1 MFSKTI
7 TTEDP
12 IYEAVLSFKNNNY
25 SMKGDFYGRTYNY
38 VHAIVFDVIPDEQ
51 AVAGIITGVYEMIYN
66 YIGTLDD
73 PQMFYV
79 WAGSIATDAAFS
91 YVYNNSPEFLDA
103 KVDYSYGS
111 AESVTD
117 YAGQD
122 GEVFVPLA
130 ALKNGECIEELFK
143 YIEGLPVTARIIKQK
158 YYFENMSISEIAAS
172 MSINPDEVRSNIA
185 YIKSVV
191 KYAVMKYGGAS
202 TGTGRGDNVNTL
214 GAIWYIFSGST
225 EGLISGEL
233 TGRLYVG
240 VSGLGDISVEFY
252 AYQLL
257 NSKLADVP
265 YTVTPG
271 KSLTDTVKTPEKPVI
286 KTESLPD
293 GILNMQ
299 YDFMVEADR
308 DDFLSWEVTS
318 GALPEGIALSDEGML
333 SGIPTE
339 SGSFTFG
346 VRASLTAG
354 NIVSDEKQ
362 FTLTVLEAPK
372 KLTPTKSSSYTV
384 SGGYVTK
391 VVAETKLSDF
401 VGNFETPEYVKVF
414 GSDGKEI
421 TDKNAYVGTGCRVS
435 LMNGDKAVDSAD
447 VVVLGDISGDG
458 RLTSVDYLRLR
469 AYFGGDYELSGAYL
483 AAAHIAGRDT
493 VTSVDYL
500 RLRAHFSGDYNIY
513 N

>member
-1 MFSKTI
+1 MKHRRSAAVFL
-7 TTEDP
+7 
-12 IYEAVLSFKNNNY
+12 AVLL
-25 SMKGDFYGRTYNY
+25 
-38 VHAIVFDVIPDEQ
+38 
-51 AVAGIITGVYEMIYN
+51 
-66 YIGTLDD
+66 TLMSV
-73 PQMFYV
+73 PF
-79 WAGSIATDAAFS
+79 AAFAES
-91 YVYNNSPEFLDA
+91 GVVFTFSCSVPENRQPELGDTVTYTVGISQNSGFCAGTFFFKPSDNLTYVP
-103 KVDYSYGS
+103 GS
-111 AESVTD
+111 AVLLGNLQEDRVAEGEN
-117 YAGQD
+117 AG
-122 GEVFVPLA
+122 
-130 ALKNGECIEELFK
+130 
-143 YIEGLPVTARIIKQK
+143 
-158 YYFENMSISEIAAS
+158 
-172 MSINPDEVRSNIA
+172 A
-185 YIKSVV
+185 Y
-191 KYAVMKYGGAS
+191 
-202 TGTGRGDNVNTL
+202 
-214 GAIWYIFSGST
+214 
-225 EGLISGEL
+225 GLIYLEKSDY
-233 TGRLYVG
+233 TSKSDSFCSVSFI

-252 AYQLL
+252 AYQLM

-346 VRASLTAG
+346 VKASLTAG

>member
-1 MFSKTI
+1 MLKSYRKG
-7 TTEDP
+7 
-12 IYEAVLSFKNNNY
+12 VLD
-25 SMKGDFYGRTYNY
+25 GDNGR
-38 VHAIVFDVIPDEQ
+38 
-51 AVAGIITGVYEMIYN
+51 
-66 YIGTLDD
+66 
-73 PQMFYV
+73 
-79 WAGSIATDAAFS
+79 
-91 YVYNNSPEFLDA
+91 
-103 KVDYSYGS
+103 
-111 AESVTD
+111 
-117 YAGQD
+117 
-122 GEVFVPLA
+122 GEVSEDFDTTDDVTVPIEDNDFTSEPAITDLS
-130 ALKNGECIEELFK
+130 KGYWFKFGDTDTGEVTEYVRVWIEPFYLE
-143 YIEGLPVTARIIKQK
+143 
-158 YYFENMSISEIAAS
+158 
-172 MSINPDEVRSNIA
+172 
-185 YIKSVV
+185 KSDYPSKSDSFCSV
-191 KYAVMKYGGAS
+191 S
-202 TGTGRGDNVNTL
+202 F
-214 GAIWYIFSGST
+214 I
-225 EGLISGEL
+225 
-233 TGRLYVG
+233 

-252 AYQLL
+252 AYQLM

-346 VRASLTAG
+346 VRAALTAG

-435 LMNGDKAVDSAD
+435 LMNGDNAVDSAD

>member
-1 MFSKTI
+1 MKHRRSAAVFL
-7 TTEDP
+7 
-12 IYEAVLSFKNNNY
+12 AVLL
-25 SMKGDFYGRTYNY
+25 
-38 VHAIVFDVIPDEQ
+38 
-51 AVAGIITGVYEMIYN
+51 
-66 YIGTLDD
+66 TLMSV
-73 PQMFYV
+73 PF
-79 WAGSIATDAAFS
+79 AAFAEAGVVFTFS
-91 YVYNNSPEFLDA
+91 CSVPENRQPELGDTVTYTVGISQNSGFCAGTFFFKPSDNLTYVP
-103 KVDYSYGS
+103 GS
-111 AESVTD
+111 AVLLGNLQEDRVAEGEN
-117 YAGQD
+117 AG
-122 GEVFVPLA
+122 
-130 ALKNGECIEELFK
+130 
-143 YIEGLPVTARIIKQK
+143 
-158 YYFENMSISEIAAS
+158 
-172 MSINPDEVRSNIA
+172 A
-185 YIKSVV
+185 Y
-191 KYAVMKYGGAS
+191 
-202 TGTGRGDNVNTL
+202 
-214 GAIWYIFSGST
+214 
-225 EGLISGEL
+225 GLIYLEKSDY
-233 TGRLYVG
+233 TSKSDSFCSVSFI

-252 AYQLL
+252 AYQLI

-318 GALPEGIALSDEGML
+318 GALPEGLTLSDEGML

-346 VRASLTAG
+346 VKASLTAG

-362 FTLTVLEAPK
+362 FTLTVLEAPR

-435 LMNGDKAVDSAD
+435 LMNGDNAVDSAD

>member
-1 MFSKTI
+1 MKHRRSAAVFL
-7 TTEDP
+7 
-12 IYEAVLSFKNNNY
+12 AVLL
-25 SMKGDFYGRTYNY
+25 
-38 VHAIVFDVIPDEQ
+38 
-51 AVAGIITGVYEMIYN
+51 
-66 YIGTLDD
+66 TLMSV
-73 PQMFYV
+73 PF
-79 WAGSIATDAAFS
+79 AAF
-91 YVYNNSPEFLDA
+91 
-103 KVDYSYGS
+103 
-111 AESVTD
+111 AESGVVFTFSCSVPENRQPELGDTVT
-117 YAGQD
+117 YTVGISQNSGFCAGTFFFKPSDNLTYVPGSSVLLGNLQED
-122 GEVFVPLA
+122 RVAEGENA
-130 ALKNGECIEELFK
+130 G
-143 YIEGLPVTARIIKQK
+143 
-158 YYFENMSISEIAAS
+158 
-172 MSINPDEVRSNIA
+172 A
-185 YIKSVV
+185 Y
-191 KYAVMKYGGAS
+191 
-202 TGTGRGDNVNTL
+202 
-214 GAIWYIFSGST
+214 
-225 EGLISGEL
+225 GLIYLEKSDY
-233 TGRLYVG
+233 TSKSDSFCSVSFI

-384 SGGYVTK
+384 SDGYVTK

-435 LMNGDKAVDSAD
+435 LMNGDNAVDSAD

>member
-1 MFSKTI
+1 MKHRRSAAVFL
-7 TTEDP
+7 
-12 IYEAVLSFKNNNY
+12 AVLL
-25 SMKGDFYGRTYNY
+25 
-38 VHAIVFDVIPDEQ
+38 
-51 AVAGIITGVYEMIYN
+51 
-66 YIGTLDD
+66 TLMSV
-73 PQMFYV
+73 PF
-79 WAGSIATDAAFS
+79 AAFAEAGVVFTFS
-91 YVYNNSPEFLDA
+91 CSVPENRQPELGDTVTYTVGISQNSGFCAGTFFFKPSDNLTYVP
-103 KVDYSYGS
+103 GS
-111 AESVTD
+111 AVLLGNLQEDRVAEGEN
-117 YAGQD
+117 AG
-122 GEVFVPLA
+122 
-130 ALKNGECIEELFK
+130 
-143 YIEGLPVTARIIKQK
+143 
-158 YYFENMSISEIAAS
+158 
-172 MSINPDEVRSNIA
+172 A
-185 YIKSVV
+185 Y
-191 KYAVMKYGGAS
+191 
-202 TGTGRGDNVNTL
+202 
-214 GAIWYIFSGST
+214 
-225 EGLISGEL
+225 GLIYLEKSDY
-233 TGRLYVG
+233 TSKSDSFCSVSFI

-252 AYQLL
+252 AYQLM

-318 GALPEGIALSDEGML
+318 GALPEGLALSDEGML

-346 VRASLTAG
+346 VRAALTAG

-384 SGGYVTK
+384 SDGYVTK

-421 TDKNAYVGTGCRVS
+421 TDKSAYVGTGCRVS
-435 LMNGDKAVDSAD
+435 LMNGDNAVDSAD

>member
-1 MFSKTI
+1 MKHRRSAAVFL
-7 TTEDP
+7 
-12 IYEAVLSFKNNNY
+12 AVLLTLMSVPFAALAEAGVVFTFSCSVPENRQPELGDTVTYTVGISQNSGFCAGTFFFKPSDNL
-25 SMKGDFYGRTYNY
+25 TY
-38 VHAIVFDVIPDEQ
+38 VP
-51 AVAGIITGVYEMIYN
+51 
-66 YIGTLDD
+66 
-73 PQMFYV
+73 
-79 WAGSIATDAAFS
+79 
-91 YVYNNSPEFLDA
+91 
-103 KVDYSYGS
+103 GS
-111 AESVTD
+111 AVLLGNLQEDRVAEGEN
-117 YAGQD
+117 AG
-122 GEVFVPLA
+122 
-130 ALKNGECIEELFK
+130 
-143 YIEGLPVTARIIKQK
+143 
-158 YYFENMSISEIAAS
+158 
-172 MSINPDEVRSNIA
+172 A
-185 YIKSVV
+185 Y
-191 KYAVMKYGGAS
+191 
-202 TGTGRGDNVNTL
+202 
-214 GAIWYIFSGST
+214 
-225 EGLISGEL
+225 GLIYLEKSDY
-233 TGRLYVG
+233 TSKSDSFCSVSFI

-252 AYQLL
+252 AYQLM

-346 VRASLTAG
+346 VRAALTAG

-421 TDKNAYVGTGCRVS
+421 TDKSAYVGTGCRVS
-435 LMNGDKAVDSAD
+435 LMNGDNAVDSAD

>member
-1 MFSKTI
+1 MKHRRSAAVFL
-7 TTEDP
+7 
-12 IYEAVLSFKNNNY
+12 AVLL
-25 SMKGDFYGRTYNY
+25 
-38 VHAIVFDVIPDEQ
+38 
-51 AVAGIITGVYEMIYN
+51 
-66 YIGTLDD
+66 TLMSV
-73 PQMFYV
+73 PF
-79 WAGSIATDAAFS
+79 AAF
-91 YVYNNSPEFLDA
+91 
-103 KVDYSYGS
+103 
-111 AESVTD
+111 AESGVVFTFSCNVPENRQPELGDTVT
-117 YAGQD
+117 YTVGISQNSGFCAGTFFFKPSD
-122 GEVFVPLA
+122 NLTYVP
-130 ALKNGECIEELFK
+130 
-143 YIEGLPVTARIIKQK
+143 
-158 YYFENMSISEIAAS
+158 
-172 MSINPDEVRSNIA
+172 
-185 YIKSVV
+185 
-191 KYAVMKYGGAS
+191 
-202 TGTGRGDNVNTL
+202 
-214 GAIWYIFSGST
+214 GST
-225 EGLISGEL
+225 VLLGNLQEDRVAEGENAGAYGLIYLEKSDY
-233 TGRLYVG
+233 TSKSDSFCSVSFI

-346 VRASLTAG
+346 VRAALTAG

>member
-1 MFSKTI
+1 MKHRRSAAVFL
-7 TTEDP
+7 
-12 IYEAVLSFKNNNY
+12 AVLL
-25 SMKGDFYGRTYNY
+25 
-38 VHAIVFDVIPDEQ
+38 
-51 AVAGIITGVYEMIYN
+51 
-66 YIGTLDD
+66 TLMSV
-73 PQMFYV
+73 PF
-79 WAGSIATDAAFS
+79 AAF
-91 YVYNNSPEFLDA
+91 
-103 KVDYSYGS
+103 
-111 AESVTD
+111 AESGVVFTFSCSVPENRQPELGDTVT
-117 YAGQD
+117 YTVGISQNSGFCAGTFFFKPSD
-122 GEVFVPLA
+122 NLTYVP
-130 ALKNGECIEELFK
+130 
-143 YIEGLPVTARIIKQK
+143 
-158 YYFENMSISEIAAS
+158 
-172 MSINPDEVRSNIA
+172 
-185 YIKSVV
+185 
-191 KYAVMKYGGAS
+191 
-202 TGTGRGDNVNTL
+202 
-214 GAIWYIFSGST
+214 GST
-225 EGLISGEL
+225 VLLGNLQEDRVAEGENAGAYGLIYLEKSDY
-233 TGRLYVG
+233 TSKSDSFCSVSFI

-252 AYQLL
+252 AYQLI

-299 YDFMVEADR
+299 YDFMIEADR

-346 VRASLTAG
+346 VRAALTAG

>member
-1 MFSKTI
+1 MKHRRSAAVFL
-7 TTEDP
+7 
-12 IYEAVLSFKNNNY
+12 AVLL
-25 SMKGDFYGRTYNY
+25 
-38 VHAIVFDVIPDEQ
+38 
-51 AVAGIITGVYEMIYN
+51 
-66 YIGTLDD
+66 TLMSV
-73 PQMFYV
+73 PF
-79 WAGSIATDAAFS
+79 AAFAES
-91 YVYNNSPEFLDA
+91 GVVFTFSCSVPENRQPELGDTVTYTVGISQNSGFCAGTFFFKPSDNLTYVP
-103 KVDYSYGS
+103 GS
-111 AESVTD
+111 AVLLGNLQEDRVAEGEN
-117 YAGQD
+117 AG
-122 GEVFVPLA
+122 
-130 ALKNGECIEELFK
+130 
-143 YIEGLPVTARIIKQK
+143 
-158 YYFENMSISEIAAS
+158 
-172 MSINPDEVRSNIA
+172 A
-185 YIKSVV
+185 Y
-191 KYAVMKYGGAS
+191 
-202 TGTGRGDNVNTL
+202 
-214 GAIWYIFSGST
+214 
-225 EGLISGEL
+225 GLIYLEKSDY
-233 TGRLYVG
+233 TSKSDSFCSVSFI

-252 AYQLL
+252 AYQLM

-299 YDFMVEADR
+299 YDFMIEADR

-346 VRASLTAG
+346 VRAALTAG

-391 VVAETKLSDF
+391 VIAETKLSDF

-435 LMNGDKAVDSAD
+435 LMNGDNAVDSAD

>member
-1 MFSKTI
+1 MKHRRSAAVFL
-7 TTEDP
+7 
-12 IYEAVLSFKNNNY
+12 AVLL
-25 SMKGDFYGRTYNY
+25 
-38 VHAIVFDVIPDEQ
+38 
-51 AVAGIITGVYEMIYN
+51 
-66 YIGTLDD
+66 TLMSV
-73 PQMFYV
+73 PF
-79 WAGSIATDAAFS
+79 AAFAEAGVVFTFS
-91 YVYNNSPEFLDA
+91 CSVPENRQPELGDTVTYTVGISQNSGFCAGTFFFKPSDNLTYVP
-103 KVDYSYGS
+103 GS
-111 AESVTD
+111 AVLLGNLQEDRVAEGEN
-117 YAGQD
+117 AG
-122 GEVFVPLA
+122 
-130 ALKNGECIEELFK
+130 
-143 YIEGLPVTARIIKQK
+143 
-158 YYFENMSISEIAAS
+158 
-172 MSINPDEVRSNIA
+172 A
-185 YIKSVV
+185 Y
-191 KYAVMKYGGAS
+191 
-202 TGTGRGDNVNTL
+202 
-214 GAIWYIFSGST
+214 
-225 EGLISGEL
+225 GLIYLEKSDY
-233 TGRLYVG
+233 TSKSDSFCSVSFI

-252 AYQLL
+252 AYQLM

-318 GALPEGIALSDEGML
+318 GALPEGLALSDEGML

-346 VRASLTAG
+346 VRAALTAG

-384 SGGYVTK
+384 SDGYVTK

-421 TDKNAYVGTGCRVS
+421 TDKSAYVGTGCRVS
-435 LMNGDKAVDSAD
+435 LMNGDNAVDSAD

-469 AYFGGDYELSGAYL
+469 AYFGGDYELSGAHL

>member
-1 MFSKTI
+1 MKHRRSAAVFL
-7 TTEDP
+7 
-12 IYEAVLSFKNNNY
+12 AVLL
-25 SMKGDFYGRTYNY
+25 
-38 VHAIVFDVIPDEQ
+38 
-51 AVAGIITGVYEMIYN
+51 
-66 YIGTLDD
+66 TLMSV
-73 PQMFYV
+73 PF
-79 WAGSIATDAAFS
+79 AAF
-91 YVYNNSPEFLDA
+91 
-103 KVDYSYGS
+103 
-111 AESVTD
+111 AESGVVFTFSCSVPENRQPELGDTVT
-117 YAGQD
+117 YTVGISQNSGFCAGTFFFKPSD
-122 GEVFVPLA
+122 NLTYVP
-130 ALKNGECIEELFK
+130 
-143 YIEGLPVTARIIKQK
+143 
-158 YYFENMSISEIAAS
+158 
-172 MSINPDEVRSNIA
+172 
-185 YIKSVV
+185 
-191 KYAVMKYGGAS
+191 
-202 TGTGRGDNVNTL
+202 
-214 GAIWYIFSGST
+214 GST
-225 EGLISGEL
+225 VLLGNLQEDRVAEGENAGAYGLIYLEKSDY
-233 TGRLYVG
+233 TSKSDSFCSVSFI

-346 VRASLTAG
+346 VRAALTAG

>member
-1 MFSKTI
+1 MKHRRSAAVFL
-7 TTEDP
+7 
-12 IYEAVLSFKNNNY
+12 AVLL
-25 SMKGDFYGRTYNY
+25 
-38 VHAIVFDVIPDEQ
+38 
-51 AVAGIITGVYEMIYN
+51 
-66 YIGTLDD
+66 TLMSV
-73 PQMFYV
+73 PF
-79 WAGSIATDAAFS
+79 AAFAES
-91 YVYNNSPEFLDA
+91 GVVFTFSCSVPENRQPELGDTVTYTVGISQNSGFCAGTFFFKPSDNLTYVP
-103 KVDYSYGS
+103 GS
-111 AESVTD
+111 AVLLGNLQEDRVAEGEN
-117 YAGQD
+117 AG
-122 GEVFVPLA
+122 
-130 ALKNGECIEELFK
+130 
-143 YIEGLPVTARIIKQK
+143 
-158 YYFENMSISEIAAS
+158 
-172 MSINPDEVRSNIA
+172 A
-185 YIKSVV
+185 Y
-191 KYAVMKYGGAS
+191 
-202 TGTGRGDNVNTL
+202 
-214 GAIWYIFSGST
+214 
-225 EGLISGEL
+225 GLIYLEKSDY
-233 TGRLYVG
+233 TSKSDSFCSVSFI

-252 AYQLL
+252 AYQLM

-346 VRASLTAG
+346 VRAALTAG

>member
-1 MFSKTI
+1 MKHRRSAAVFLAVLLTLMSVPFAAFAESGVVFTFSCSVPENRQPELGDTVTYTVGISQNSGFCAGTFFFKPSDNLTYVPGSAVLLGNVQ
-7 TTEDP
+7 EDP
-12 IYEAVLSFKNNNY
+12 VAEGENA
-25 SMKGDFYGRTYNY
+25 GDY
-38 VHAIVFDVIPDEQ
+38 
-51 AVAGIITGVYEMIYN
+51 
-66 YIGTLDD
+66 
-73 PQMFYV
+73 
-79 WAGSIATDAAFS
+79 
-91 YVYNNSPEFLDA
+91 
-103 KVDYSYGS
+103 
-111 AESVTD
+111 
-117 YAGQD
+117 
-122 GEVFVPLA
+122 
-130 ALKNGECIEELFK
+130 
-143 YIEGLPVTARIIKQK
+143 
-158 YYFENMSISEIAAS
+158 
-172 MSINPDEVRSNIA
+172 
-185 YIKSVV
+185 
-191 KYAVMKYGGAS
+191 
-202 TGTGRGDNVNTL
+202 
-214 GAIWYIFSGST
+214 
-225 EGLISGEL
+225 GLIYLEKSDY
-233 TGRLYVG
+233 TSKSDSFCSVSFI

-252 AYQLL
+252 AYQLI

-318 GALPEGIALSDEGML
+318 GALPEGLTLSDEGML

-346 VRASLTAG
+346 VRAALTAG

-435 LMNGDKAVDSAD
+435 LMNGDNAVDSAD

>member
-1 MFSKTI
+1 MKHRRSAAVFL
-7 TTEDP
+7 
-12 IYEAVLSFKNNNY
+12 AVLL
-25 SMKGDFYGRTYNY
+25 
-38 VHAIVFDVIPDEQ
+38 
-51 AVAGIITGVYEMIYN
+51 
-66 YIGTLDD
+66 TLMSV
-73 PQMFYV
+73 PF
-79 WAGSIATDAAFS
+79 AAF
-91 YVYNNSPEFLDA
+91 
-103 KVDYSYGS
+103 
-111 AESVTD
+111 AESGVVFTFSCSVPENRQPELGDTVT
-117 YAGQD
+117 YTVGISQNSGFCAGTFFFKPSD
-122 GEVFVPLA
+122 NLTYVP
-130 ALKNGECIEELFK
+130 
-143 YIEGLPVTARIIKQK
+143 
-158 YYFENMSISEIAAS
+158 
-172 MSINPDEVRSNIA
+172 
-185 YIKSVV
+185 
-191 KYAVMKYGGAS
+191 
-202 TGTGRGDNVNTL
+202 
-214 GAIWYIFSGST
+214 GST
-225 EGLISGEL
+225 VLLGNLQEDRVAEGENAGAYGLIYLEKSDY
-233 TGRLYVG
+233 TSKSDSFCSVSFI

-252 AYQLL
+252 AYQLM

-346 VRASLTAG
+346 VKASLTAG

-384 SGGYVTK
+384 SDGYVTK

>member
-1 MFSKTI
+1 MKHRRSAAVFL
-7 TTEDP
+7 
-12 IYEAVLSFKNNNY
+12 AVLL
-25 SMKGDFYGRTYNY
+25 
-38 VHAIVFDVIPDEQ
+38 
-51 AVAGIITGVYEMIYN
+51 
-66 YIGTLDD
+66 TLMSV
-73 PQMFYV
+73 PF
-79 WAGSIATDAAFS
+79 AAF
-91 YVYNNSPEFLDA
+91 
-103 KVDYSYGS
+103 
-111 AESVTD
+111 AESGVVFTFSCSVPENRQPELGDTVT
-117 YAGQD
+117 YTVGISQNSGFCAGTFFFKPSD
-122 GEVFVPLA
+122 NLTYVP
-130 ALKNGECIEELFK
+130 
-143 YIEGLPVTARIIKQK
+143 
-158 YYFENMSISEIAAS
+158 
-172 MSINPDEVRSNIA
+172 
-185 YIKSVV
+185 
-191 KYAVMKYGGAS
+191 
-202 TGTGRGDNVNTL
+202 
-214 GAIWYIFSGST
+214 GST
-225 EGLISGEL
+225 VLLGNLQEDRVAEGENAGAYGLIYLEKSDY
-233 TGRLYVG
+233 TSKSDSFCSVSFI

-346 VRASLTAG
+346 VTASLTAG

>member
-1 MFSKTI
+1 MKHRRSAAVFL
-7 TTEDP
+7 
-12 IYEAVLSFKNNNY
+12 AVLL
-25 SMKGDFYGRTYNY
+25 
-38 VHAIVFDVIPDEQ
+38 
-51 AVAGIITGVYEMIYN
+51 
-66 YIGTLDD
+66 TLMSV
-73 PQMFYV
+73 PF
-79 WAGSIATDAAFS
+79 AAF
-91 YVYNNSPEFLDA
+91 
-103 KVDYSYGS
+103 
-111 AESVTD
+111 AESGVVFTFSCSVPENRQPELGDTVT
-117 YAGQD
+117 YTVGISQNSGFCAGTFFFKPSD
-122 GEVFVPLA
+122 NLTYVP
-130 ALKNGECIEELFK
+130 
-143 YIEGLPVTARIIKQK
+143 
-158 YYFENMSISEIAAS
+158 
-172 MSINPDEVRSNIA
+172 
-185 YIKSVV
+185 
-191 KYAVMKYGGAS
+191 
-202 TGTGRGDNVNTL
+202 
-214 GAIWYIFSGST
+214 GST
-225 EGLISGEL
+225 VLLGNLQEDRVAEGENAGAYGLIYLEKSDY
-233 TGRLYVG
+233 TSKSDSFCSVSFI

-299 YDFMVEADR
+299 YDFMIEADR

-346 VRASLTAG
+346 VRAALTAG

>member
-1 MFSKTI
+1 MKHRRSAAVFL
-7 TTEDP
+7 
-12 IYEAVLSFKNNNY
+12 AVLL
-25 SMKGDFYGRTYNY
+25 
-38 VHAIVFDVIPDEQ
+38 
-51 AVAGIITGVYEMIYN
+51 
-66 YIGTLDD
+66 TLMSV
-73 PQMFYV
+73 PF
-79 WAGSIATDAAFS
+79 AAF
-91 YVYNNSPEFLDA
+91 
-103 KVDYSYGS
+103 
-111 AESVTD
+111 AESGVVFTFSCSVPENRQPELGDTVT
-117 YAGQD
+117 YTVGISQNSGFCAGTFFFKPSDNLTYVPGSSVLLGNLQED
-122 GEVFVPLA
+122 RVAEGENA
-130 ALKNGECIEELFK
+130 G
-143 YIEGLPVTARIIKQK
+143 
-158 YYFENMSISEIAAS
+158 
-172 MSINPDEVRSNIA
+172 A
-185 YIKSVV
+185 Y
-191 KYAVMKYGGAS
+191 
-202 TGTGRGDNVNTL
+202 
-214 GAIWYIFSGST
+214 
-225 EGLISGEL
+225 GLIYLEKSDY
-233 TGRLYVG
+233 TSKSDSFCSVSFI

-252 AYQLL
+252 AYQLI

-299 YDFMVEADR
+299 YDFMIEADR

-346 VRASLTAG
+346 VRAALTAG

-469 AYFGGDYELSGAYL
+469 AYFGGDYELSGAHL

>member
-1 MFSKTI
+1 MKHRRAAAVFL
-7 TTEDP
+7 
-12 IYEAVLSFKNNNY
+12 AVLL
-25 SMKGDFYGRTYNY
+25 
-38 VHAIVFDVIPDEQ
+38 
-51 AVAGIITGVYEMIYN
+51 
-66 YIGTLDD
+66 TL
-73 PQMFYV
+73 M
-79 WAGSIATDAAFS
+79 S
-91 YVYNNSPEFLDA
+91 
-103 KVDYSYGS
+103 
-111 AESVTD
+111 
-117 YAGQD
+117 
-122 GEVFVPLA
+122 VPLA
-130 ALKNGECIEELFK
+130 VFAEAGVVFTFSCSVPENRQPELGDTVTYTVGISQNSGFCAGTFFFKPSDNLTYVPGSAVLLGNLQEDRVAEGENA
-143 YIEGLPVTARIIKQK
+143 G
-158 YYFENMSISEIAAS
+158 
-172 MSINPDEVRSNIA
+172 A
-185 YIKSVV
+185 Y
-191 KYAVMKYGGAS
+191 
-202 TGTGRGDNVNTL
+202 
-214 GAIWYIFSGST
+214 
-225 EGLISGEL
+225 GLIYLEKSDY
-233 TGRLYVG
+233 TSKSDSFCSVSFI

-252 AYQLL
+252 AYQLI

-318 GALPEGIALSDEGML
+318 GALPEGLTLSDEGML

-362 FTLTVLEAPK
+362 FTLTVLEAPR

-435 LMNGDKAVDSAD
+435 LMNGDNAVDSAD

>member
-1 MFSKTI
+1 MKHRRSAAVFL
-7 TTEDP
+7 
-12 IYEAVLSFKNNNY
+12 AVLL
-25 SMKGDFYGRTYNY
+25 
-38 VHAIVFDVIPDEQ
+38 
-51 AVAGIITGVYEMIYN
+51 
-66 YIGTLDD
+66 TLMSV
-73 PQMFYV
+73 PF
-79 WAGSIATDAAFS
+79 AAFAES
-91 YVYNNSPEFLDA
+91 GVVFTFSCSVPENRQPELGDTVTYTVGISQNSGFCAGTFFFKPSDNLTYVP
-103 KVDYSYGS
+103 GS
-111 AESVTD
+111 AVLLGNLQEDRVAEGEN
-117 YAGQD
+117 AG
-122 GEVFVPLA
+122 
-130 ALKNGECIEELFK
+130 
-143 YIEGLPVTARIIKQK
+143 
-158 YYFENMSISEIAAS
+158 
-172 MSINPDEVRSNIA
+172 A
-185 YIKSVV
+185 Y
-191 KYAVMKYGGAS
+191 
-202 TGTGRGDNVNTL
+202 
-214 GAIWYIFSGST
+214 
-225 EGLISGEL
+225 GLIYLEKSDY
-233 TGRLYVG
+233 TSKSDSFCSVSFI

-346 VRASLTAG
+346 VRAALTAG

-372 KLTPTKSSSYTV
+372 KLTPTKSSNYTV

-435 LMNGDKAVDSAD
+435 LMNGDNAVDSAD

>member
-1 MFSKTI
+1 MKHRRSAAVFL
-7 TTEDP
+7 
-12 IYEAVLSFKNNNY
+12 AVLL
-25 SMKGDFYGRTYNY
+25 
-38 VHAIVFDVIPDEQ
+38 
-51 AVAGIITGVYEMIYN
+51 
-66 YIGTLDD
+66 TLMSV
-73 PQMFYV
+73 PF
-79 WAGSIATDAAFS
+79 AAFAES
-91 YVYNNSPEFLDA
+91 GVVFTFSCSVPENRQPELGDTVTYTVGISQNSGFCAGTFFFKPSDNLTYVP
-103 KVDYSYGS
+103 GS
-111 AESVTD
+111 AVLLGNLQEDRVAEGEN
-117 YAGQD
+117 AG
-122 GEVFVPLA
+122 
-130 ALKNGECIEELFK
+130 
-143 YIEGLPVTARIIKQK
+143 
-158 YYFENMSISEIAAS
+158 
-172 MSINPDEVRSNIA
+172 A
-185 YIKSVV
+185 Y
-191 KYAVMKYGGAS
+191 
-202 TGTGRGDNVNTL
+202 
-214 GAIWYIFSGST
+214 
-225 EGLISGEL
+225 GLIYLEKSDY
-233 TGRLYVG
+233 TSKSDSFCSVSFI

-252 AYQLL
+252 AYQLM

-318 GALPEGIALSDEGML
+318 GALPEGLTLSDEGML

-362 FTLTVLEAPK
+362 FTLTVLEAPR

-421 TDKNAYVGTGCRVS
+421 TDKSAYVGTGCRVS
-435 LMNGDKAVDSAD
+435 LMNGDNAVDSAD

>member
-1 MFSKTI
+1 MKHRRSAAVFL
-7 TTEDP
+7 
-12 IYEAVLSFKNNNY
+12 AVLL
-25 SMKGDFYGRTYNY
+25 
-38 VHAIVFDVIPDEQ
+38 
-51 AVAGIITGVYEMIYN
+51 
-66 YIGTLDD
+66 TLMSV
-73 PQMFYV
+73 PF
-79 WAGSIATDAAFS
+79 AAF
-91 YVYNNSPEFLDA
+91 
-103 KVDYSYGS
+103 
-111 AESVTD
+111 AESGVVFTFSCSVPENRQPELGDTVT
-117 YAGQD
+117 YTVGISQNSGFCAGTFFFKPSDNLTYVPGSSVLLGNLQED
-122 GEVFVPLA
+122 RVAEGENA
-130 ALKNGECIEELFK
+130 G
-143 YIEGLPVTARIIKQK
+143 
-158 YYFENMSISEIAAS
+158 
-172 MSINPDEVRSNIA
+172 A
-185 YIKSVV
+185 Y
-191 KYAVMKYGGAS
+191 
-202 TGTGRGDNVNTL
+202 
-214 GAIWYIFSGST
+214 
-225 EGLISGEL
+225 GLIYLEKSDY
-233 TGRLYVG
+233 TSKSDSFCSVSFI

-252 AYQLL
+252 AYQLM

-271 KSLTDTVKTPEKPVI
+271 KSLTDTVKPPEKPVI

-346 VRASLTAG
+346 VRAALTAG